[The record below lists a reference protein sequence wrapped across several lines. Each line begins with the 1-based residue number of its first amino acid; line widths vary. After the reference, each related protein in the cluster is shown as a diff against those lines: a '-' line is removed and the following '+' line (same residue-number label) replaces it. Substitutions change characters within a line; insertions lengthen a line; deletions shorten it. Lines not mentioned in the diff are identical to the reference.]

1 MIYQGDAWKY
11 IEDTPEILN
20 SIWKGKAVIFESCMK
35 ILMGEKVSELY
46 LAGTGSSYHSAIAVT
61 SFLKK
66 LLGIRVFPIYPVAIS
81 EEICFMNKNSLVVGI
96 SQQGTSTAVI
106 AALEEVRNA
115 GIRTISV
122 TGEYDTEIT
131 RHSDANI
138 YVECGYEDAGATTK
152 GYSATVLTLILFGI
166 ELAKSQEILLASEEK
181 EYQNRIKRIIE
192 NMSTVLEKSV
202 SWSQKAAERL
212 KESKNLIVLYDGI
225 QQASMLEAVLKISET
240 CRYPVRGFE
249 TDAFMHGMY
258 NAVDCE
264 TEFLYLFP
272 PDKKQKQQ
280 MERLYAYYE
289 NHGNRQ
295 YRIPEDNF
303 INDPELSMLEYILPI
318 QQLFVLTSRKRGIDL
333 NIPKDPDF
341 HKYMGSKLEKESI
354 KVKYKSKV

>member
-11 IEDTPEILN
+11 IVDTPEILS
-20 SIWKGKAVIFESCMK
+20 SIWKGRTGIFEDCMK
-35 ILMGEKVSELY
+35 ILRKEKVSELY
-46 LAGTGSSYHSAIAVT
+46 LAGTGSSYHSAIAAV

-66 LLGIRVFPIYPVAIS
+66 SLGIRVFPVYPITIS

-106 AALEEVRNA
+106 TALDEARKA
-115 GIRTISV
+115 GVRTISV
-122 TGEYDTEIT
+122 TGEHDTEIT
-131 RHSDANI
+131 RHGDANI
-138 YVECGYEDAGATTK
+138 YVECGFEDAGATTK

-166 ELAKSQEILLASEEK
+166 ELAKSQGILTDSKEK
-181 EYQNRIKRIIE
+181 EYQNRVKIILE
-192 NMSTVLEKSV
+192 NMPTVLEKSV
-202 SWSQKAAERL
+202 SWSQKVAEQL

-225 QQASMLEAVLKISET
+225 QQATMLEAVLKISET

-258 NAVDCE
+258 NAVDSE

-272 PDKKQKQQ
+272 SDKKQKQQ
-280 MERLYAYYE
+280 MERLYGYYE

-295 YRIPEDNF
+295 YRMPEDNF
-303 INDPELSMLEYILPI
+303 INDPELSVLEYILPI

-333 NIPKDPDF
+333 NLPKDPDF
-341 HKYMGSKLEKESI
+341 HKYMGSKLEEESI
-354 KVKYKSKV
+354 KSKG